1 VVNPDSWLTGSA
13 LFTYVMLANPQ
24 VAASYSADVYDPFI
38 EQGRSIQKF
47 FRSLAFDE
55 RGKLQRVL
63 IANMLRM
70 YEQKMRDAAVAF
82 ESYLKVLPQ
91 LPLKSLD
98 QELPEEI
105 VSDEERA
112 RVAEANPP
120 FRRDDPHL
128 PVEMNAPRNAVS
140 YVQDERYFVDVNS
153 PPKNRPR
160 LSDPGRGVFGPVEG
174 KAKPALLS
182 EPVHKC
188 PDYTHH
194 LPWPTNFG
202 IHGNT
207 PEFEYYRPRWTI
219 PDNGL
224 HWDTSLLPL
233 IPRAALWADRVLEGG
248 KLVACVSNQFTQ
260 LYFHYGFFRYDVAI
274 EVRVEFEATIRIA
287 DKSGKRRFRV
297 ATLKARMKPSYPTG
311 DMKGGEACDYHR
323 LVERCTADGSKLGS
337 NAR

>member
-24 VAASYSADVYDPFI
+24 VTASYSADVYDPFI

-112 RVAEANPP
+112 RVAEATHPFAGTTLIAGRNECPAQCSFICAGRAL
-120 FRRDDPHL
+120 FRRCEL
-128 PVEMNAPRNAVS
+128 PTKK
-140 YVQDERYFVDVNS
+140 S
-153 PPKNRPR
+153 PP
-160 LSDPGRGVFGPVEG
+160 
-174 KAKPALLS
+174 
-182 EPVHKC
+182 
-188 PDYTHH
+188 T
-194 LPWPTNFG
+194 
-202 IHGNT
+202 
-207 PEFEYYRPRWTI
+207 
-219 PDNGL
+219 
-224 HWDTSLLPL
+224 
-233 IPRAALWADRVLEGG
+233 
-248 KLVACVSNQFTQ
+248 
-260 LYFHYGFFRYDVAI
+260 
-274 EVRVEFEATIRIA
+274 
-287 DKSGKRRFRV
+287 
-297 ATLKARMKPSYPTG
+297 
-311 DMKGGEACDYHR
+311 
-323 LVERCTADGSKLGS
+323 
-337 NAR
+337 